1 MSYLAFEHA
10 IAVKNPIKRELMK
23 LGSGG
28 EIVHVEFILPTF
40 HNLRASSWNGFGV
53 GLKTEQVNFSEF
65 VVYDLGNFDQ
75 AIYDYFKDRE
85 GQKYDIKGLFT
96 TMILKMNPVEKD
108 RFFCS
113 EIVVEVLQN
122 IVGLKL
128 PPLIPSQVS
137 PHKLYQIISQMGL
150 AQTNL

>member
-10 IAVKNPIKRELMK
+10 IAVKNPLKREIMK
-23 LGSGG
+23 MGSGG

-75 AIYDYFKDRE
+75 AIYNYFVARQ
-85 GQKYDIKGLFT
+85 GQKYDLKGLFT
-96 TMILKMNPVEKD
+96 TMILKMNPAEKD

-122 IVGLKL
+122 IVGLTL
-128 PPLIPSQVS
+128 PPLVPSQVS
-137 PHKLYQIISQMGL
+137 PNDLYKIVSQMGL
-150 AQTNL
+150 AQIYL